1 MYTVHAYVN
10 HVPDQAT
17 GVVRGCTTCGENLD
31 AGPCPPDCR
40 APSWNHWIKK
50 PNKWYDLTKVCNS
63 FSDAKLEI
71 ARVRSLRPGVLLA
84 IRKHTA

>member
-1 MYTVHAYVN
+1 MYTVHAYAN
-10 HVPDQAT
+10 H
-17 GVVRGCTTCGENLD
+17 
-31 AGPCPPDCR
+31 
-40 APSWNHWIKK
+40 
-50 PNKWYDLTKVCNS
+50 KWYDLPKVCNS